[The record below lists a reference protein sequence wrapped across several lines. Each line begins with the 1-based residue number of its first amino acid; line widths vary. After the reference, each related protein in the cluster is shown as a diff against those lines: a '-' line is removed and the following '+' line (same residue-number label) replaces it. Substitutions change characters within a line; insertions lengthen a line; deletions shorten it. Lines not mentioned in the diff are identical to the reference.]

1 MAAATARTMVDT
13 NERKKTI
20 HSFFGKPNTS
30 NPGSTLPSDLQH
42 TARPGTAESSIRATP
57 SASLDNVHDNVHDS
71 VQPTPLEPLPG
82 QFEVP
87 VPTTITHNN
96 EDMEADLNESR
107 RKRRKTTPP
116 DDNSGWNYHSKL
128 ENAAP
133 PRDSNF
139 ILPPNYGAPG
149 GAVENSGNV
158 SNGLGF
164 ENARGAPLLSHG
176 FEGQTDSARNTLEAI
191 RSNTVSTV
199 SQGGQATLESVG
211 KPMKSATCKEKPKK
225 ILHFNIKTGTIGSPP
240 KRSVKDQVPSKG
252 RKNRKSLVI
261 TLKYG
266 SDTGSRL
273 SVGNKIDRILSITKP
288 VQLPPKQK
296 LELEARPAKANIAK
310 SPHPFFLGK
319 AAVKPSRN
327 ISNDTSTNIATAAPQ
342 QAALSRAPTA
352 GRPLPTPNY
361 PPPNAA
367 FGNSNSLMKFP
378 GAVEPIWPPSGMT
391 HIRGLESI
399 LLPTPVTEPSKFLR
413 PENHKS
419 KYTASEATANED
431 ILNIIA
437 AKLEIN
443 AVRKELKDVGAN
455 HFNAPDRCLRLPERH
470 FESGYK
476 LQRRIRP
483 QLKSSVGPGGPVDV
497 YSDDE
502 LSRDSLGSFP
512 HPVIKK
518 LFDSIPSTLS
528 AFDKSQYQIQSW
540 IHKYAPHS
548 AAEVLQSGREA
559 FILKEWLQS
568 LTVIAV
574 DTKVADSSNTR
585 ASPVPVKVEKD
596 SGGKKKRK
604 SKKLEDFIV
613 SSDDEANDMDEVSE
627 PDDESPRGGLG
638 RPKKTVIR
646 HGDLKSM
653 SSRQPSK
660 LLNAVVISG
669 PNGCG
674 KTAAVYAVA
683 KELGFEVF
691 EINSSS
697 RRSGKDILEKVGDMT
712 RNHLV
717 QQTQEQKLDDSE
729 DLQRASDALDA
740 DLKSGRQGTMKSFFK
755 STAPKAKEPKA
766 KKAKQSSETTSRP
779 ADVAPVKKPKQQKQ
793 SLILLEEVDILFEE
807 DKQFWATVLTLISQS
822 KRPIIMTCNDES
834 LVLNQLLPL
843 HAIIRFAPPPVD
855 LAVDYMLLVAANEG
869 HALKR
874 PAVTALY
881 KAQKFDL
888 RASMTDL
895 EFWCQIGVGDQRGGF
910 DWFYPRLPAGID
922 KDSHGNTIRV
932 VSEDTYRTGMGWLGR
947 DSLCDPSGINDI
959 EEEILKQTW
968 YGWELDAGDW
978 HATLDLGS
986 CASKPAELISGRKRL
1001 KALQSYD
1008 IFTDAM
1014 SAADL
1019 CASGTL
1025 NSSNYTLLDTTD
1037 PPIGA
1042 KSLADLPIGS
1052 TFLPA
1057 TPLSP
1062 SPLALALS
1070 STLKSLARS
1079 HASTALP
1086 RPVRTHLSP
1095 VTEPQLLTRITHAR
1109 SSPPGGISRAH
1120 YSLAFDPLG
1129 IPEKPLF
1136 PPPHLEAS
1144 CVDRPMALLATD
1156 IAPYV
1161 RGIVACDAR
1170 AARERVK
1177 AGNLVSEGGRGKR
1190 ARTTRAAMAALWG
1203 GGRRVRR
1210 EWWFEGV
1217 GVGEVEMTGGEG
1229 WGDLVGGGGE
1239 ADGLGAGWSR
1249 EGTAESGI

>member
-1 MAAATARTMVDT
+1 MAVVTARTMVDT

-20 HSFFGKPNTS
+20 HPLFGKPNSS
-30 NPGSTLPSDLQH
+30 NPASTSPSDLPH
-42 TARPGTAESSIRATP
+42 TARPGTAEPSTHTPP
-57 SASLDNVHDNVHDS
+57 SASLDNVRDDVW
-71 VQPTPLEPLPG
+71 PTPLEPHPG
-82 QFEVP
+82 QYEGAVL
-87 VPTTITHNN
+87 PTTTHQNS
-96 EDMEADLNESR
+96 EGMESDLNESR
-107 RKRRKTTPP
+107 RKRRKTIPP
-116 DDNSGWNYHSKL
+116 EDNSGRNYHSKL
-128 ENAAP
+128 ENAATS
-133 PRDSNF
+133 RGSNGT
-139 ILPPNYGAPG
+139 LSPCYGALGEALHNVPG
-149 GAVENSGNV
+149 
-158 SNGLGF
+158 GLGF
-164 ENARGAPLLSHG
+164 ENAHGAPFQTHG
-176 FEGQTDSARNTLEAI
+176 FEGQADSNLNTLEAI
-191 RSNTVSTV
+191 RPNTINTIAN
-199 SQGGQATLESVG
+199 GEQATSEPVG
-211 KPMKSATCKEKPKK
+211 KLMELITCNEKPKK

-240 KRSVKDQVPSKG
+240 KRSIKDQAPSKG

-266 SDTGSRL
+266 SDTGTRL
-273 SVGNKIDRILSITKP
+273 SVGNKIDHILSATKP
-288 VQLPPKQK
+288 IQAPPKQK
-296 LELEARPAKANIAK
+296 FEVEARPVKANISK

-319 AAVKPSRN
+319 AAEKPSRN
-327 ISNDTSTNIATAAPQ
+327 GSNNTSTEPTAAVPQ
-342 QAALSRAPTA
+342 QAALCRAPAT
-352 GRPLPTPNY
+352 GRPLHAPSC
-361 PPPNAA
+361 PPPNANSFA
-367 FGNSNSLMKFP
+367 GFGNSNSLMKFP

-391 HIRGLESI
+391 HIRGLENDPS
-399 LLPTPVTEPSKFLR
+399 PTPAADPSKLLKS
-413 PENHKS
+413 ENHKS

-431 ILNIIA
+431 ILNVIA
-437 AKLEIN
+437 IKLEIN
-443 AVRKELKDVGAN
+443 AVRKDSAN
-455 HFNAPDRCLRLPERH
+455 RFNAPDRCLRVPERH

-483 QLKSSVGPGGPVDV
+483 QLKSAVTSGRFTDD
-497 YSDDE
+497 YSEDE
-502 LSRDSLGSFP
+502 LSRVSPGSSP
-512 HPVIKK
+512 HPVINK
-518 LFDSIPSTLS
+518 LFGSIPTTLS
-528 AFDKSQYQIQSW
+528 AFDKSQYQTQSW

-548 AAEVLQSGREA
+548 AAEVLQNGREA

-574 DTKVADSSNTR
+574 DTKVTDSSNTR
-585 ASPVPVKVEKD
+585 ASPGPVKAEKD

-627 PDDESPRGGLG
+627 SDEESPRGGLG

-653 SSRQPSK
+653 SSKQPNK

-691 EINSSS
+691 AINSSS

-717 QQTQEQKLDDSE
+717 QQTQEQKSDGSE

-740 DLKSGRQGTMKSFFK
+740 DLKSGRQGTMKTFFK

-766 KKAKQSSETTSRP
+766 KNAKPGSENTSHSTDPTP
-779 ADVAPVKKPKQQKQ
+779 AKKPKQQKQ

-881 KAQKFDL
+881 KSQKFDL
-888 RASMTDL
+888 RATMTDL

-922 KDSHGNTIRV
+922 KDSHGNTVRV
-932 VSEDTYRTGMGWLGR
+932 VSEDTYRNGMGWLGR

-959 EEEILKQTW
+959 EEEIIKQTW
-968 YGWELDAGDW
+968 NGWKLDAGDW
-978 HATLDLGS
+978 YKTLDLGS
-986 CASKPAELISGRKRL
+986 YAGKPVELSKRKRL

-1025 NSSNYTLLDTTD
+1025 NSSNYILLDTTD
-1037 PPIGA
+1037 PPISA

-1052 TFLPA
+1052 AFLAA

-1062 SPLALALS
+1062 PSLPLVLS
-1070 STLKSLARS
+1070 GTLKSLARS
-1079 HASTALP
+1079 YANSSLP
-1086 RPVRTHLSP
+1086 RPIRTGLSP
-1095 VTEPQLLTRITHAR
+1095 VTEPQLLTHITQSR
-1109 SSPPGGISRAH
+1109 SSPPGCISCAH

-1136 PPPHLEAS
+1136 PPPYLEAS

-1177 AGNLVSEGGRGKR
+1177 AGNLVSEGERGKR
-1190 ARTTRAAMAALWG
+1190 PRTTRAAMAALWG

-1217 GVGEVEMTGGEG
+1217 GVGEVERTGGDG
-1229 WGDLVGGGGE
+1229 WGDLVSGGGQAE
-1239 ADGLGAGWSR
+1239 EMVWSR
-1249 EGTAESGI
+1249 EGTV

>member
-1 MAAATARTMVDT
+1 
-13 NERKKTI
+13 
-20 HSFFGKPNTS
+20 
-30 NPGSTLPSDLQH
+30 
-42 TARPGTAESSIRATP
+42 
-57 SASLDNVHDNVHDS
+57 
-71 VQPTPLEPLPG
+71 
-82 QFEVP
+82 
-87 VPTTITHNN
+87 
-96 EDMEADLNESR
+96 MEADLNQSR

-116 DDNSGWNYHSKL
+116 DDNGDQNYYPKL
-128 ENAAP
+128 EYAAP
-133 PRDSNF
+133 PRDSNG
-139 ILPPNYGAPG
+139 IYLLNYEAPG
-149 GAVENSGNV
+149 GVATNSGNV
-158 SNGLGF
+158 PSGLDF
-164 ENARGAPLLSHG
+164 EDANAAPLPSQG
-176 FEGQTDSARNTLEAI
+176 SGCQTDFTRNTVEAT
-191 RSNTVSTV
+191 RPNTMSTV
-199 SQGGQATLESVG
+199 SQGGQATTESVG
-211 KPMKSATCKEKPKK
+211 TPMESTTCQEKPKK

-240 KRSVKDQVPSKG
+240 KRSIKEQATSKG

-261 TLKYG
+261 SLKYG
-266 SDTGSRL
+266 SDRSSRL
-273 SVGNKIDRILSITKP
+273 NIGHKIDHILSTTKP
-288 VQLPPKQK
+288 VQAPPKEK
-296 LELEARPAKANIAK
+296 LEVEARPAKANITK

-327 ISNDTSTNIATAAPQ
+327 GSNNTSTDPTIAAPQ
-342 QAALSRAPTA
+342 QASLFGAPST
-352 GRPLPTPNY
+352 GRQLPAPGC
-361 PPPNAA
+361 PPPNASSFAA

-391 HIRGLESI
+391 HIRGLENNP
-399 LLPTPVTEPSKFLR
+399 LPTLTIEPSKFFKS
-413 PENHKS
+413 ENHKS
-419 KYTASEATANED
+419 KYTASEATASED

-443 AVRKELKDVGAN
+443 AVRKELKDLSAN
-455 HFNAPDRCLRLPERH
+455 HFNTPDRCLRLPERH

-476 LQRRIRP
+476 LERRIRP
-483 QLKSSVGPGGPVDV
+483 QIKSAVTSGRVRDD

-502 LSRDSLGSFP
+502 LSRDSLGSSP
-512 HPVIKK
+512 HPAIQR
-518 LFDSIPSTLS
+518 LFGSIPSTLS
-528 AFDKSQYQIQSW
+528 AFDKSQYQTQSW
-540 IHKYAPHS
+540 IHKYAPSS

-585 ASPVPVKVEKD
+585 ASPGPAKAEKEN
-596 SGGKKKRK
+596 GGKKKRK

-627 PDDESPRGGLG
+627 SDEESPRGGLG

-653 SSRQPSK
+653 SSKQPTK

-697 RRSGKDILEKVGDMT
+697 RRSGRDILEKVGDMT

-717 QQTQEQKLDDSE
+717 QQTQEQKSDDSE

-755 STAPKAKEPKA
+755 SAATKANEPKA
-766 KKAKQSSETTSRP
+766 KKAKQSSELTSRTKD
-779 ADVAPVKKPKQQKQ
+779 AAPVKKPKQQKQ

-843 HAIIRFAPPPVD
+843 HAIIRFTPPPID

-869 HALKR
+869 HSLKR

-881 KAQKFDL
+881 KAQKADL

-922 KDSHGNTIRV
+922 KDSHGNTVRI
-932 VSEDTYRTGMGWLGR
+932 VSEDTYRNGMGWLGR

-968 YGWELDAGDW
+968 YEWELDAGDW
-978 HATLDLGS
+978 HTTLDLGS
-986 CASKPAELISGRKRL
+986 CAGKSVELSRKKRL

-1025 NSSNYTLLDTTD
+1025 NPSNYTLLDTTN

-1042 KSLADLPIGS
+1042 KSLADIPIGS
-1052 TFLPA
+1052 IFLPA
-1057 TPLSP
+1057 TPLP
-1062 SPLALALS
+1062 PLSLPLALS

-1079 HASTALP
+1079 HANTSLP
-1086 RPVRTHLSP
+1086 HPLRNRLAPL
-1095 VTEPQLLTRITHAR
+1095 TETQLITRITHAR
-1109 SSPPGGISRAH
+1109 STPPASITRAH

-1177 AGNLVSEGGRGKR
+1177 AGNLLQMTEIYVDPDRRDDQGWTASYYFRERTNTPSRTLK
-1190 ARTTRAAMAALWG
+1190 ADQTKPTDQDILEFEALIEKTTRHD
-1203 GGRRVRR
+1203 
-1210 EWWFEGV
+1210 EWV
-1217 GVGEVEMTGGEG
+1217 
-1229 WGDLVGGGGE
+1229 
-1239 ADGLGAGWSR
+1239 WSKPASR
-1249 EGTAESGI
+1249 AFRLS

>member
-1 MAAATARTMVDT
+1 
-13 NERKKTI
+13 
-20 HSFFGKPNTS
+20 
-30 NPGSTLPSDLQH
+30 
-42 TARPGTAESSIRATP
+42 
-57 SASLDNVHDNVHDS
+57 
-71 VQPTPLEPLPG
+71 
-82 QFEVP
+82 
-87 VPTTITHNN
+87 
-96 EDMEADLNESR
+96 MEADLNESR

-116 DDNSGWNYHSKL
+116 EDSSGRNYYPKL
-128 ENAAP
+128 ENAAN
-133 PRDSNF
+133 PRDSNGD
-139 ILPPNYGAPG
+139 ILPPYYGALG
-149 GAVENSGNV
+149 GAVENNGNV
-158 SNGLGF
+158 PRGLGF
-164 ENARGAPLLSHG
+164 ENAHGVPFQTHG
-176 FEGQTDSARNTLEAI
+176 FEGQADYNLNTLEAV
-191 RSNTVSTV
+191 RPNTINTISK
-199 SQGGQATLESVG
+199 GEQATLELVG
-211 KPMKSATCKEKPKK
+211 KPMEPITCNEKPKK

-240 KRSVKDQVPSKG
+240 KRSIKDQAPSKG

-273 SVGNKIDRILSITKP
+273 SVGNKIDHILSTTKP
-288 VQLPPKQK
+288 VHPPPKQK
-296 LELEARPAKANIAK
+296 LEVETRPVKANTTK
-310 SPHPFFLGK
+310 SPHPFFLSK
-319 AAVKPSRN
+319 AAVKPSRSG
-327 ISNDTSTNIATAAPQ
+327 SNNTSIEPAAAPPQ
-342 QAALSRAPTA
+342 QAALFRAPTT
-352 GRPLPTPNY
+352 GRPLPTPSG
-361 PPPNAA
+361 PPPNASSFAA

-391 HIRGLESI
+391 HIRGLQNDPS
-399 LLPTPVTEPSKFLR
+399 PTPMGELSKLLKS
-413 PENHKS
+413 ENHKS
-419 KYTASEATANED
+419 KYTASEATASED
-431 ILNIIA
+431 ILNVIA

-443 AVRKELKDVGAN
+443 AVRKELKDLSAN
-455 HFNAPDRCLRLPERH
+455 HFNAPDRCLRVPERH

-483 QLKSSVGPGGPVDV
+483 QLKSAVTSGRFTDD
-497 YSDDE
+497 YSEDD
-502 LSRDSLGSFP
+502 LNRDSLGSSP
-512 HPVIKK
+512 HPVINK
-518 LFDSIPSTLS
+518 LFGSIPTTLS
-528 AFDKSQYQIQSW
+528 AFDKSQYQTQSW

-548 AAEVLQSGREA
+548 AAEVLQNGREA

-585 ASPVPVKVEKD
+585 ASPGPVKAEKD

-627 PDDESPRGGLG
+627 SDEESPRGGLG

-653 SSRQPSK
+653 NSKQPNK

-669 PNGCG
+669 LNGCG

-717 QQTQEQKLDDSE
+717 QQTQEQKSDDCE

-740 DLKSGRQGTMKSFFK
+740 DLKSGRQGTMKTFFK

-766 KKAKQSSETTSRP
+766 KKAKPGSETASHSTDPTP
-779 ADVAPVKKPKQQKQ
+779 AKKPKQQKQ

-874 PAVTALY
+874 PAITALY

-888 RASMTDL
+888 RATMTDL

-922 KDSHGNTIRV
+922 KDSHGNTVRV
-932 VSEDTYRTGMGWLGR
+932 VSEDTYRNGMGWLGR

-959 EEEILKQTW
+959 EEEIIKQTW
-968 YGWELDAGDW
+968 NGWELDAGDW
-978 HATLDLGS
+978 HTTLDLS
-986 CASKPAELISGRKRL
+986 SYASKPVEISKKKRL

-1025 NSSNYTLLDTTD
+1025 DSSNYILLDTTD
-1037 PPIGA
+1037 PPISA
-1042 KSLADLPIGS
+1042 KTLADLPIGS
-1052 TFLPA
+1052 TFLAA

-1062 SPLALALS
+1062 PPLPLVLS
-1070 STLKSLARS
+1070 GTLKSLARS
-1079 HASTALP
+1079 YANNSLP
-1086 RPVRTHLSP
+1086 RATRTRSSP
-1095 VTEPQLLTRITHAR
+1095 VTELQLLTHITQSR
-1109 SSPPGGISRAH
+1109 SSPPGSISRAH

-1136 PPPHLEAS
+1136 PPPHRDAAS
-1144 CVDRPMALLATD
+1144 VT
-1156 IAPYV
+1156 APW
-1161 RGIVACDAR
+1161 RCSLRISRRMCAGLWR
-1170 AARERVK
+1170 AMR
-1177 AGNLVSEGGRGKR
+1177 
-1190 ARTTRAAMAALWG
+1190 
-1203 GGRRVRR
+1203 GRRGNELRR
-1210 EWWFEGV
+1210 AIW
-1217 GVGEVEMTGGEG
+1217 
-1229 WGDLVGGGGE
+1229 
-1239 ADGLGAGWSR
+1239 
-1249 EGTAESGI
+1249 

>member
-1 MAAATARTMVDT
+1 MVDT
-13 NERKKTI
+13 NERKKAV
-20 HSFFGKPNTS
+20 HPFFGKPNSS
-30 NPGSTLPSDLQH
+30 NPASTPPSDVPH
-42 TARPGTAESSIRATP
+42 TARPDTAEPSTYTPP
-57 SASLDNVHDNVHDS
+57 SASLDNVHGNVW
-71 VQPTPLEPLPG
+71 PTPLEPRPG
-82 QFEVP
+82 QSEEAVL
-87 VPTTITHNN
+87 PTTRHHNI
-96 EDMEADLNESR
+96 EGMEADLNESR

-116 DDNSGWNYHSKL
+116 EDNSGRNYRSKL
-128 ENAAP
+128 ENAST
-133 PRDSNF
+133 PRDSNA
-139 ILPPNYGAPG
+139 IHPPYYGALG
-149 GAVENSGNV
+149 GAVENNGNV
-158 SNGLGF
+158 PRGVGF
-164 ENARGAPLLSHG
+164 ENAYGAPFQAHG
-176 FEGQTDSARNTLEAI
+176 FAGQADYNLNTLEAI
-191 RSNTVSTV
+191 RPNTTNAASKR
-199 SQGGQATLESVG
+199 GQATSEPVE
-211 KPMKSATCKEKPKK
+211 KPMEPITCNEKPKK

-240 KRSVKDQVPSKG
+240 KRSIKDQVPSKG

-273 SVGNKIDRILSITKP
+273 SVGSKIDHILNTTKP
-288 VQLPPKQK
+288 VQGPPKQK
-296 LELEARPAKANIAK
+296 LEVEARPKKANTAK

-319 AAVKPSRN
+319 AAVKPSGN
-327 ISNDTSTNIATAAPQ
+327 GSKNTSTEPTTAAPQ
-342 QAALSRAPTA
+342 QAALFRGPTT
-352 GRPLPTPNY
+352 GRSLPTPSG
-361 PPPNAA
+361 PPPNANSFAA

-391 HIRGLESI
+391 HIRGLDNDPS
-399 LLPTPVTEPSKFLR
+399 PTPTAEPSKLLKS
-413 PENHKS
+413 ENHKS

-431 ILNIIA
+431 ILNVIA

-443 AVRKELKDVGAN
+443 AVRKELKDLSAN
-455 HFNAPDRCLRLPERH
+455 HFNAPDRCLRVPERH

-483 QLKSSVGPGGPVDV
+483 QIKYAVNLGRVTDD

-502 LSRDSLGSFP
+502 LSRDSLGTSP
-512 HPVIKK
+512 HPVINK
-518 LFDSIPSTLS
+518 LFGSIPTTLS
-528 AFDKSQYQIQSW
+528 AFDKSQYQSQSW

-548 AAEVLQSGREA
+548 AAEVLQNGREA

-574 DTKVADSSNTR
+574 DTKVADSTNTR
-585 ASPVPVKVEKD
+585 ASPGPAKAEKD
-596 SGGKKKRK
+596 GGGKKKRK

-627 PDDESPRGGLG
+627 SDEQSPRGGLG

-653 SSRQPSK
+653 SSKQPNK

-717 QQTQEQKLDDSE
+717 QQTQEQKSDDSE

-766 KKAKQSSETTSRP
+766 KKAKPGSETTSRP
-779 ADVAPVKKPKQQKQ
+779 TDPTPVKKPKQQKQ

-843 HAIIRFAPPPVD
+843 HAIIRFAAPPVD

-888 RASMTDL
+888 RATMTDL

-922 KDSHGNTIRV
+922 KDTHGNTVRV
-932 VSEDTYRTGMGWLGR
+932 VSEDTYRNGMGWLGR

-959 EEEILKQTW
+959 EEEIIKQTW
-968 YGWELDAGDW
+968 DGWELDAGDW
-978 HATLDLGS
+978 HTTLDLGS
-986 CASKPAELISGRKRL
+986 YASKSVELSKWKRL

-1008 IFTDAM
+1008 VFTDAM
-1014 SAADL
+1014 SSADL

-1025 NSSNYTLLDTTD
+1025 NSSNYILLDTTY

-1042 KSLADLPIGS
+1042 KSLVDLPIGS
-1052 TFLPA
+1052 AFLAA

-1062 SPLALALS
+1062 PPLSLVLS
-1070 STLKSLARS
+1070 GTLKSLARS
-1079 HASTALP
+1079 YASNSLAHPL
-1086 RPVRTHLSP
+1086 RTGLSP
-1095 VTEPQLLTRITHAR
+1095 VTEPQLLTHITHAR

-1144 CVDRPMALLATD
+1144 CVDRTMALLATD

-1177 AGNLVSEGGRGKR
+1177 AGNLVSEGERGKR
-1190 ARTTRAAMAALWG
+1190 PRTTRAAMAALWG

-1217 GVGEVEMTGGEG
+1217 GVGEVERTGGEG
-1229 WGDLVGGGGE
+1229 WGDLVSGGGE
-1239 ADGLGAGWSR
+1239 ADEVMWSR
-1249 EGTAESGI
+1249 EGAAESAT

>member
-1 MAAATARTMVDT
+1 MYGNVQSTPVEPRT
-13 NERKKTI
+13 
-20 HSFFGKPNTS
+20 G
-30 NPGSTLPSDLQH
+30 Q
-42 TARPGTAESSIRATP
+42 
-57 SASLDNVHDNVHDS
+57 
-71 VQPTPLEPLPG
+71 LEG
-82 QFEVP
+82 GVS
-87 VPTTITHNN
+87 PTTTHNG

-116 DDNSGWNYHSKL
+116 DDHRGQNYHSEL
-128 ENAAP
+128 ESAAP
-133 PRDSNF
+133 PRDSNG
-139 ILPPNYGAPG
+139 ILAPNYGAPG
-149 GAVENSGNV
+149 GAVENNGNV
-158 SNGLGF
+158 PSGLGF
-164 ENARGAPLLSHG
+164 ENAQGAPLPSHG
-176 FEGQTDSARNTLEAI
+176 FEGQMDSNRNTLEAI
-191 RSNTVSTV
+191 RPDTISTV
-199 SQGGQATLESVG
+199 SQSGPATSESAR
-211 KPMKSATCKEKPKK
+211 KPMESATCMEKPKK

-240 KRSVKDQVPSKG
+240 KQSLKDQVPSKG

-266 SDTGSRL
+266 SDTSSRL
-273 SVGNKIDRILSITKP
+273 SVGNKIDHILSTTKP
-288 VQLPPKQK
+288 VQAPPKQK
-296 LELEARPAKANIAK
+296 LEIEARPAKANTTK

-327 ISNDTSTNIATAAPQ
+327 GRNDTPTDLTKAAPQ
-342 QAALSRAPTA
+342 QAALSRAPTT
-352 GRPLPTPNY
+352 GRPLPAPSHSPTNA
-361 PPPNAA
+361 NTFAA

-391 HIRGLESI
+391 HIRGLENDPS
-399 LLPTPVTEPSKFLR
+399 PTTATEPSKFLK

-431 ILNIIA
+431 ILNVIA

-443 AVRKELKDVGAN
+443 AVRKELKDLSSN

-483 QLKSSVGPGGPVDV
+483 QLKSALTSGGLAND

-502 LSRDSLGSFP
+502 LSRGNLGSSP

-518 LFDSIPSTLS
+518 LFGGIPSTLS
-528 AFDKSQYQIQSW
+528 AFDKSQYQTQSW

-548 AAEVLQSGREA
+548 AADVLQSGREA

-574 DTKVADSSNTR
+574 DTKVADSSNSRT
-585 ASPVPVKVEKD
+585 SPAPVKTEKD

-627 PDDESPRGGLG
+627 SDEESPRGGLG

-653 SSRQPSK
+653 GSKQPNK

-717 QQTQEQKLDDSE
+717 QQTQEQKSDDSD

-740 DLKSGRQGTMKSFFK
+740 DLKSGRQGTMKKFFK
-755 STAPKAKEPKA
+755 STAPKAKESKT
-766 KKAKQSSETTSRP
+766 KKAKPDSEP
-779 ADVAPVKKPKQQKQ
+779 ASHPTDPTPVKKPKQQKQ
-793 SLILLEEVDILFEE
+793 SLILFEEVDILFEE

-843 HAIIRFAPPPVD
+843 HAIVRFAPPPVD

-895 EFWCQIGVGDQRGGF
+895 EFWCQMGVGDQRGGF
-910 DWFYPRLPAGID
+910 DWFYPRLPVGID

-932 VSEDTYRTGMGWLGR
+932 VSEDTYRNGMGWLGR
-947 DSLCDPSGINDI
+947 DLLCDPSGINDI
-959 EEEILKQTW
+959 EEEVLKQTCDE
-968 YGWELDAGDW
+968 WELDAGDW
-978 HATLDLGS
+978 HTTLDLGS
-986 CASKPAELISGRKRL
+986 CASQPVELSRRKRL

-1014 SAADL
+1014 STADL
-1019 CASGTL
+1019 CASGKL
-1025 NSSNYTLLDTTD
+1025 NSSNYVSHPIHLTMPLLTPIRFSST
-1037 PPIGA
+1037 PPIPQLVPNL
-1042 KSLADLPIGS
+1042 SPTSPLAPHSSPRLPS
-1052 TFLPA
+1052 P
-1057 TPLSP
+1057 P
-1062 SPLALALS
+1062 SPLDR
-1070 STLKSLARS
+1070 KS
-1079 HASTALP
+1079 
-1086 RPVRTHLSP
+1086 V
-1095 VTEPQLLTRITHAR
+1095 V
-1109 SSPPGGISRAH
+1109 
-1120 YSLAFDPLG
+1120 
-1129 IPEKPLF
+1129 
-1136 PPPHLEAS
+1136 
-1144 CVDRPMALLATD
+1144 
-1156 IAPYV
+1156 
-1161 RGIVACDAR
+1161 
-1170 AARERVK
+1170 
-1177 AGNLVSEGGRGKR
+1177 
-1190 ARTTRAAMAALWG
+1190 
-1203 GGRRVRR
+1203 
-1210 EWWFEGV
+1210 
-1217 GVGEVEMTGGEG
+1217 
-1229 WGDLVGGGGE
+1229 
-1239 ADGLGAGWSR
+1239 
-1249 EGTAESGI
+1249 

>member
-1 MAAATARTMVDT
+1 MVDT

-20 HSFFGKPNTS
+20 HPFFGKPNSS
-30 NPGSTLPSDLQH
+30 NPASTLPSDLPY
-42 TARPGTAESSIRATP
+42 TAQPGTAEP
-57 SASLDNVHDNVHDS
+57 STHTSQQAPLDTVHDNVR
-71 VQPTPLEPLPG
+71 PTSFEPHPAP
-82 QFEVP
+82 FEVATP
-87 VPTTITHNN
+87 PTVTHSS

-116 DDNSGWNYHSKL
+116 DDNSRQNNHSKPEKSSPTSNSSDTL
-128 ENAAP
+128 TQIHGAP
-133 PRDSNF
+133 
-139 ILPPNYGAPG
+139 PG
-149 GAVENSGNV
+149 GAIWNNGNV
-158 SNGLGF
+158 PSELGF
-164 ENARGAPLLSHG
+164 ENAQGTPLLSRG
-176 FEGQTDSARNTLEAI
+176 VEGQANPARNTLGAI
-191 RSNTVSTV
+191 GPNSTI
-199 SQGGQATLESVG
+199 SQGVQATPRLAARPTE
-211 KPMKSATCKEKPKK
+211 SATSNEKPKK

-240 KRSVKDQVPSKG
+240 KRSIKDQAPSKS
-252 RKNRKSLVI
+252 RKHRKSLVI

-266 SDTGSRL
+266 SDISSRL
-273 SVGNKIDRILSITKP
+273 SVGNKIDHILSNTKP
-288 VQLPPKQK
+288 VQPPPKQK
-296 LELEARPAKANIAK
+296 VEVAARPANTKTIK

-319 AAVKPSRN
+319 AAVKPSKNGIN
-327 ISNDTSTNIATAAPQ
+327 ITATNNTTDALQ
-342 QAALSRAPTA
+342 QAALFRAPA
-352 GRPLPTPNY
+352 SGRPVPTPSWQA
-361 PPPNAA
+361 PNANTFAA

-378 GAVEPIWPPSGMT
+378 GAVEPIWPPNGMT
-391 HIRGLESI
+391 HVRGLEI
-399 LLPTPVTEPSKFLR
+399 HPAPTPTTEPSKLLKS
-413 PENHKS
+413 ENHKS

-431 ILNIIA
+431 ILNVIA

-443 AVRKELKDVGAN
+443 AVRKELKDFSAN
-455 HFNAPDRCLRLPERH
+455 HFNAPDRYLRLPERH

-483 QLKSSVGPGGPVDV
+483 HIKSAVTLGSRADD

-502 LSRDSLGSFP
+502 LSRDSLGPSP
-512 HPVIKK
+512 HPAIKK
-518 LFDSIPSTLS
+518 LFGSIPSTLS
-528 AFDKSQYQIQSW
+528 AFDKSQYQTQSW

-548 AAEVLQSGREA
+548 AAEVLQSGKEA

-574 DTKVADSSNTR
+574 DSKVADSNNTR
-585 ASPVPVKVEKD
+585 ASPGPAKVEKD

-613 SSDDEANDMDEVSE
+613 SSEDEANDMDEVSE
-627 PDDESPRGGLG
+627 SDEESPRGGLG

-653 SSRQPSK
+653 NSKQPSK

-697 RRSGKDILEKVGDMT
+697 RRNGKDILEKVGDMT

-717 QQTQEQKLDDSE
+717 QQTKERKSDDNE

-740 DLKSGRQGTMKSFFK
+740 DLKSGRQGTMNTFFK
-755 STAPKAKEPKA
+755 TTAPKAKEPKA
-766 KKAKQSSETTSRP
+766 KKSKQGAEPTPGPTDP
-779 ADVAPVKKPKQQKQ
+779 APVKKPKQQKQ

-843 HAIIRFAPPPVD
+843 HAIIRFTPPPVD

-869 HALKR
+869 HSLKR

-922 KDSHGNTIRV
+922 KDSQGNTVRV
-932 VSEDTYRTGMGWLGR
+932 VSEDTYRNGMGWLGR

-968 YGWELDAGDW
+968 DGWGLDAGDW
-978 HATLDLGS
+978 NTTLGLDS
-986 CASKPAELISGRKRL
+986 SSIPVELSRRKRL

-1008 IFTDAM
+1008 VFTDAM

-1025 NSSNYTLLDTTD
+1025 NSSNYVLLDTTD

-1042 KSLADLPIGS
+1042 KFLADLPIGS

-1057 TPLSP
+1057 TPLSL
-1062 SPLALALS
+1062 SSLSQALS
-1070 STLKSLARS
+1070 STVKSLARS
-1079 HASTALP
+1079 CASTTLS
-1086 RPVRTHLSP
+1086 RPLRTQLSP
-1095 VTEPQLLTRITHAR
+1095 VTESQLLTHIIHAR
-1109 SSPPGGISRAH
+1109 SSPPQGISRAH
-1120 YSLAFDPLG
+1120 YSAAFDPLG

-1136 PPPHLEAS
+1136 PPPNLEAS
-1144 CVDRPMALLATD
+1144 CVDRPMSLLAMD
-1156 IAPYV
+1156 IAPEFGE
-1161 RGIVACDAR
+1161 RGWK
-1170 AARERVK
+1170 REE
-1177 AGNLVSEGGRGKR
+1177 GSNNEGGYGGVVGRG
-1190 ARTTRAAMAALWG
+1190 
-1203 GGRRVRR
+1203 
-1210 EWWFEGV
+1210 EESEEGV
-1217 GVGEVEMTGGEG
+1217 VV
-1229 WGDLVGGGGE
+1229 
-1239 ADGLGAGWSR
+1239 
-1249 EGTAESGI
+1249 

>member
-1 MAAATARTMVDT
+1 
-13 NERKKTI
+13 
-20 HSFFGKPNTS
+20 
-30 NPGSTLPSDLQH
+30 
-42 TARPGTAESSIRATP
+42 
-57 SASLDNVHDNVHDS
+57 
-71 VQPTPLEPLPG
+71 
-82 QFEVP
+82 
-87 VPTTITHNN
+87 
-96 EDMEADLNESR
+96 MEADLNESR
-107 RKRRKTTPP
+107 RKRRRATPP
-116 DDNSGWNYHSKL
+116 DDSSDRNYHSKL

-133 PRDSNF
+133 PRDSNG
-139 ILPPNYGAPG
+139 ILPPNYVVPG
-149 GAVENSGNV
+149 GVAENNGNGP
-158 SNGLGF
+158 SGLGF
-164 ENARGAPLLSHG
+164 DDAHEAPLLSHG
-176 FEGQTDSARNTLEAI
+176 LGCQADFTPNTLEAI
-191 RSNTVSTV
+191 TPNTTSTV
-199 SQGGQATLESVG
+199 SQRSQATSDSV
-211 KPMKSATCKEKPKK
+211 EKPKK

-240 KRSVKDQVPSKG
+240 KRTTKVQATSKG

-261 TLKYG
+261 SLKYG
-266 SDTGSRL
+266 SDTSSRL
-273 SVGNKIDRILSITKP
+273 NIGHKIDHILSTTKS
-288 VQLPPKQK
+288 VQAPPKQK
-296 LELEARPAKANIAK
+296 LEVEARPAKANKTK
-310 SPHPFFLGK
+310 SPHPFFLGQ

-327 ISNDTSTNIATAAPQ
+327 GSNNTSTNPTTAAPQ
-342 QAALSRAPTA
+342 QAALFGAPST
-352 GRPLPTPNY
+352 GRPLPTPGG
-361 PPPNAA
+361 PPHNANTFAA
-367 FGNSNSLMKFP
+367 FGNSSSLMKFP

-391 HIRGLESI
+391 HVRGLENNPSPA
-399 LLPTPVTEPSKFLR
+399 PTMEPSKFLKS
-413 PENHKS
+413 ENHKS
-419 KYTASEATANED
+419 KYAASEATANED

-443 AVRKELKDVGAN
+443 AVRKELKDVSAN
-455 HFNAPDRCLRLPERH
+455 YFNAPDRCLRLPERH

-476 LQRRIRP
+476 LQRRIRS
-483 QLKSSVGPGGPVDV
+483 QIKSAVTSVRPTDD

-502 LSRDSLGSFP
+502 LSRDSLGSSP
-512 HPVIKK
+512 PVVIQR
-518 LFDSIPSTLS
+518 LFSSIPSTLS
-528 AFDKSQYQIQSW
+528 AFDKSQYQTQSW

-568 LTVIAV
+568 LTVISV

-585 ASPVPVKVEKD
+585 VSPGPAKPEKD
-596 SGGKKKRK
+596 SGAKKKRK

-627 PDDESPRGGLG
+627 SDEESPRGGLG
-638 RPKKTVIR
+638 KPKKTVIR

-653 SSRQPSK
+653 SSKQPKK

-691 EINSSS
+691 EINSGS

-717 QQTQEQKLDDSE
+717 QQTQEQKSDDSE

-755 STAPKAKEPKA
+755 SAATKVKEPKA
-766 KKAKQSSETTSRP
+766 KIAKQSSEHASRP
-779 ADVAPVKKPKQQKQ
+779 TDPAPVKKPKQQKQ

-843 HAIIRFAPPPVD
+843 HAIIRFTPPPID

-922 KDSHGNTIRV
+922 KDSHGNTVRV
-932 VSEDTYRTGMGWLGR
+932 VSEDTHRTGMGWLGR

-959 EEEILKQTW
+959 EEEILKQAW
-968 YGWELDAGDW
+968 GEWELDAGDW
-978 HATLDLGS
+978 HTTLDLGP
-986 CASKPAELISGRKRL
+986 CAGKSVELSRRKRL

-1008 IFTDAM
+1008 VFTDAM

-1057 TPLSP
+1057 TPISP
-1062 SPLALALS
+1062 SPFPLALS
-1070 STLKSLARS
+1070 STIKSLARA
-1079 HASTALP
+1079 HANISLP
-1086 RPVRTHLSP
+1086 QPLRTKFAPL
-1095 VTEPQLLTRITHAR
+1095 TEPQLITHITHAR
-1109 SSPPGGISRAH
+1109 SSAPEGITRAH

-1177 AGNLVSEGGRGKR
+1177 AGNLVSEGGRVKR

-1203 GGRRVRR
+1203 GERRVRR

-1217 GVGEVEMTGGEG
+1217 GVGEVERTGGEG
-1229 WGDLVGGGGE
+1229 WGDLVGGGEDE
-1239 ADGLGAGWSR
+1239 AKQSR
-1249 EGTAESGI
+1249 EGTAELGW